1 MAFTLQQ
8 LEALEAA
15 IAQGVKRVKYADKEV
30 EYPSLKDML
39 MLRDQMR
46 EELGLIQPASKVK
59 FADYNKGVYRYK
71 PSSWE

>member
-1 MAFTLQQ
+1 MAFTLEQ

-46 EELGLIQPASKVK
+46 EELGLIAPASKVK
-59 FADYNKGVYRYK
+59 YADYNKGVYPYN
-71 PSSWE
+71 PSSR